1 MNVRLQIKLPYFRAC
16 GLTSPYRES
25 VVSFLLISFS
35 SQYIPTAV
43 HSTVIL
49 GGGFPAPQCR
59 TGIWYLWIF
68 ILFSSTVISYCLC
81 TPYYFVYLLFI
92 LVMKLVLPLFFWVLP
107 WLFLGPSSPD
117 WTALPGFHLLRSFL
131 CSLFMPWF
139 FKGLPWKYGVVCH
152 PLSKW

>member
-43 HSTVIL
+43 HSTVIW
-49 GGGFPAPQCR
+49 GGGFPAPQFR
-59 TGIWYLWIF
+59 TGIWYFWIF

-92 LVMKLVLPLFFWVLP
+92 LVMKLVLPLFF
-107 WLFLGPSSPD
+107 LGASLDIFGTIISRLNCSTRIPL
-117 WTALPGFHLLRSFL
+117 TKEFFVFIIYALIF
-131 CSLFMPWF
+131 
-139 FKGLPWKYGVVCH
+139 
-152 PLSKW
+152 